1 MIQAFESAAATAPYY
16 YIGNIADNVTTTFS
30 DTFADPAA
38 TNPYNGGGIG
48 DGALSFQRP
57 DGKYVTIFAGSTPSK
72 TVNIYDAGWYS
83 DGQYMT
89 EQMNV
94 PAMAANSTLDWQQTP
109 DQFVRMEVRS
119 ASSQTAL
126 GVAGSNIVSKPG
138 GSIGN
143 AVNDNWVQVTVNFRR
158 DFPTWSGALNG
169 VYVGTGGMTY
179 PYRPISMP
187 TVNSFQITNGMDLM
201 TLQNNGLNVL
211 RVTSNGNIM
220 SSTGGGFFSGGAD
233 LAENYTSTQALDKG
247 EVVMIDKTNPEAVL
261 RSTGQYERTVLG
273 VVSTAPGFVA
283 GGYTQDS
290 YPIALVGRVPV
301 KISTENGSIR
311 AGDYLTA
318 ASIPG
323 YAMRA
328 TQAGRALGK
337 ALESFDTEKAVACPS
352 QGLGNASTTLC
363 GSVMMFVNLTDYFG
377 MPVDV
382 VMAEQ
387 RRPGRHLHRLAD
399 AVQV

>member
-1 MIQAFESAAATAPYY
+1 
-16 YIGNIADNVTTTFS
+16 
-30 DTFADPAA
+30 
-38 TNPYNGGGIG
+38 
-48 DGALSFQRP
+48 
-57 DGKYVTIFAGSTPSK
+57 
-72 TVNIYDAGWYS
+72 
-83 DGQYMT
+83 
-89 EQMNV
+89 
-94 PAMAANSTLDWQQTP
+94 
-109 DQFVRMEVRS
+109 
-119 ASSQTAL
+119 
-126 GVAGSNIVSKPG
+126 
-138 GSIGN
+138 
-143 AVNDNWVQVTVNFRR
+143 
-158 DFPTWSGALNG
+158 
-169 VYVGTGGMTY
+169 
-179 PYRPISMP
+179 
-187 TVNSFQITNGMDLM
+187 
-201 TLQNNGLNVL
+201 
-211 RVTSNGNIM
+211 
-220 SSTGGGFFSGGAD
+220 
-233 LAENYTSTQALDKG
+233 
-247 EVVMIDKTNPEAVL
+247 MIDKTNPEAVL

-387 RRPGRHLHRLAD
+387 GDNMNGVDGLTTDSGNHEESGLSTSPDILLAVSAPEKERRRSLPY
-399 AVQV
+399 